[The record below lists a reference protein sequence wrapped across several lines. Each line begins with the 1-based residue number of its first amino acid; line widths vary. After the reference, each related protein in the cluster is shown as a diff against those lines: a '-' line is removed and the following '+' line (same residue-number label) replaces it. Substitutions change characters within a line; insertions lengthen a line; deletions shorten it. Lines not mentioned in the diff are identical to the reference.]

1 MVFYLSGQKPTVF
14 SVSPA
19 GAGSCLE
26 TLEKGK
32 PLVVVINEKL
42 MNNHQLELAK
52 QLHRDG
58 HVLCCNCRYGA
69 AVAVLTEQAVFST
82 ITRCVIS
89 ASRMSLANVHPSL
102 TTICLQRRFSI
113 VDRLTLAANLPSLSS
128 LFTMTPFNFFG
139 F

>member
-1 MVFYLSGQKPTVF
+1 MFTFGSLLCSQSKYFICQGKNSSCFP
-14 SVSPA
+14 VSPV

-58 HVLCCNCRYGA
+58 HVFYCNCRYGA
-69 AVAVLTEQAVFST
+69 AAAVWTDQAVFST
-82 ITRCVIS
+82 ITQCVITVL
-89 ASRMSLANVHPSL
+89 R
-102 TTICLQRRFSI
+102 T
-113 VDRLTLAANLPSLSS
+113 
-128 LFTMTPFNFFG
+128 
-139 F
+139 